1 MSSRKTAR
9 TDKTGDKGGKGTT
22 KKSEGLLGW
31 IKSIAIALVLW
42 VFLRALLLEAFH
54 ITSGSMEPTLL
65 VGDLLFVNKAVYG
78 AEMPIIG
85 TRLPA
90 FRDPRRNEIVIFD
103 SVDTPGLTV
112 VKRIVGAPGDT
123 IAMRDNVLWVDG
135 ERQVEPW
142 VLSHPDG
149 PDPADPRFRSWQ
161 AHRALVDDPAAYVPT
176 LRNWGPFVVPPD
188 SFFMMGDNR
197 DDSYDSRYW
206 GFLGRDRIRGRAT
219 IIYFSYNKNGVLPL
233 PAITAI
239 RWGRILS
246 LIR

>member
-1 MSSRKTAR
+1 MKKPKRAGDRETAPEA
-9 TDKTGDKGGKGTT
+9 TT
-22 KKSEGLLGW
+22 NAKSDGLVGW

-42 VFLRALLLEAFH
+42 IFLRALLLEAFH
-54 ITSGSMEPTLL
+54 ITSGSMERTLL

-78 AEMPIIG
+78 AQLPFIG
-85 TRLPA
+85 TRIPA

-112 VKRIVGAPGDT
+112 VKRVVGVPGDT
-123 IAMRDNVLWVDG
+123 IAMRSNVLSING
-135 ERQVEPW
+135 QPQNEPY
-142 VLSHPDG
+142 VVGAPNS
-149 PDPADPRFRSWQ
+149 PDPEDPRFRTWQ
-161 AHRALVDDPAAYVPT
+161 VHRVIGRDPADYSPT
-176 LRNWGPFVVPPD
+176 LKNWGPFVVPAD

-239 RWGRILS
+239 RWRRLLK